1 MATAISTGST
11 TKSFIPASIQGLAD
25 GPWDAF
31 VTDKIPQD
39 HRVGGSQDGSAD
51 EGQDPAEVQE

>member
-1 MATAISTGST
+1 VATAISTST
-11 TKSFIPASIQGLAD
+11 TKSFLPASIQGLAD
-25 GPWDAF
+25 GPWHAF

-51 EGQDPAEVQE
+51 KGQDPAEVQE